1 MWLSVWERGRDWEL
15 RQPDIPNAAD
25 ALQTDRDHTGGAGPG
40 PGQRE
45 LWWGGAPR
53 PTVTRRAQ
61 AVGAGRSRLCSM
73 CLRCTEDDS
82 TQVNPVSAYPGLAP
96 EAALLPWRG
105 LVLGVGNPGVSRRT
119 RSWGAGPTPRLLGAR
134 HAGSCLLTDP
144 LTRPRK

>member
-1 MWLSVWERGRDWEL
+1 MLPMLSRQLGTAREGR
-15 RQPDIPNAAD
+15 
-25 ALQTDRDHTGGAGPG
+25 GPG
-40 PGQRE
+40 PDKENCDGAG
-45 LWWGGAPR
+45 LGGGAPR